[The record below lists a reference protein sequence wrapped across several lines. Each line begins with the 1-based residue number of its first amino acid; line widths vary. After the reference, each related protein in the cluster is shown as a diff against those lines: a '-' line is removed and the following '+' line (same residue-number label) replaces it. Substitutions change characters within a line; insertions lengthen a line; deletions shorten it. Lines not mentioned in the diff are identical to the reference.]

1 VTVDA
6 NDSNPSEDRNDLY
19 HIALP
24 DDWAAAQV
32 SGEYTTSTRGRTL
45 AEEGFIH
52 CSFAEQV
59 QATADRFYRDV
70 NDALVLRIDRARL
83 PSRVVVEDL
92 VGTGELFPHV
102 YGPIPVSAV
111 VDVRPLRPSDRTA

>member
-1 VTVDA
+1 MTTDDA
-6 NDSNPSEDRNDLY
+6 EDLY
-19 HIALP
+19 HIALAE
-24 DDWAAAQV
+24 DWAAARA
-32 SGEYTTSTRGRTL
+32 SGEYTASTRGRTL

-59 QATADRFYRDV
+59 EATAHRFYRDV
-70 NDALVLRIDRARL
+70 TDAVVLRIDPGRL

-92 VGTGELFPHV
+92 IGSGEHFPHV

-111 VDVRPLRPSDRTA
+111 VDVRPLRSSGGTG

>member
-6 NDSNPSEDRNDLY
+6 NDSSPSDDRDDLY

-70 NDALVLRIDRARL
+70 TDAVVLRIDRLRL
-83 PSRVVVEDL
+83 ESRVVVEDL
-92 VGTGELFPHV
+92 VGTGERFPHV

-111 VDVRPLRPSDRTA
+111 VDVRPLRPWDRTA